1 MNPPLVPTG
10 KSILAVDD
18 TPDNLFLIKLALEQE
33 GHNVHLAHDGNTAL
47 SQIKK
52 SPPDLIL
59 LDVMMPGLSGYEV
72 TERIRQDLS
81 LPFIPII
88 LITAFDQMS
97 MVKGLDVG
105 ADDFI
110 RKPVKIDELQAKV
123 RALLRLKHT
132 IDQRENFV
140 SCLTHDL
147 RTPLVAADRMLSLVQ
162 QGVFGDISEDA
173 QEAINTVINSNQNLL
188 LMLNN
193 LLEVHCYEVGQKIL
207 SFVSFNLSELIEEVK
222 AELMPLAREKS
233 LELRSH
239 CCPTIQEIEG
249 DRLELRRVFTNLIS
263 NAIKFTDSGLIEV
276 RLNSMVRSPRVGGA
290 SSPKEDCAQSTKNQ
304 TATQAVPWVAIE
316 VEDTGI
322 GIATENTATIFE
334 RFRKGNHKRSG
345 HGLGLHL
352 CNQIVQAHR
361 GTISVKSQL
370 NKGTVFTLC
379 LPEKVSELS

>member
-1 MNPPLVPTG
+1 MNPPLIPTG
-10 KSILAVDD
+10 KYILAVDD

-33 GHNVHLAHDGNTAL
+33 GHRVQLAHDGNTAL
-47 SQIKK
+47 SQIKN

-72 TERIRQDLS
+72 TEKIRQDLS

-97 MVKGLDVG
+97 MIKGLDVG

-123 RALLRLKHT
+123 RALIRLKHT

-147 RTPLVAADRMLSLVQ
+147 RTPLVAADRMLSLIQ
-162 QGVFGDISEDA
+162 QGVFGDVSEET
-173 QEAINTVINSNQNLL
+173 QEAIDTVINSNHNLL

-239 CCPTIQEIEG
+239 CCSSIQEIEG

-276 RLNSMVRSPRVGGA
+276 RLNSV
-290 SSPKEDCAQSTKNQ
+290 ESTKNQ
-304 TATQAVPWVAIE
+304 AATQTVPWVAIE

-322 GIATENTATIFE
+322 GIATENTTTIFE

-361 GTISVKSQL
+361 GTINVKSQL

>member
-1 MNPPLVPTG
+1 MNPPLIPTG
-10 KSILAVDD
+10 KYILAVDD

-33 GHNVHLAHDGNTAL
+33 GHRVQLAHDGNTAL
-47 SQIKK
+47 EQIKK

-72 TERIRQDLS
+72 TQRIREALS

-105 ADDFI
+105 ADDFL

-147 RTPLVAADRMLSLVQ
+147 RTPIVAADRMLGLIQ
-162 QGVFGDISEDA
+162 QGVFGDVSKDA
-173 QEAINTVINSNQNLL
+173 KEAINTVINSNQNLL

-222 AELMPLAREKS
+222 AELMPLAKEKS

-239 CCPTIQEIEG
+239 CCPNIQEIEG

-263 NAIKFTDSGLIEV
+263 NAIKFTDVGSIEI
-276 RLNSMVRSPRVGGA
+276 RLNSTVRSQSEGGA
-290 SSPKEDCAQSTKNQ
+290 SSTKNQ
-304 TATQAVPWVAIE
+304 ADTQTVPWIAIE

-352 CNQIVQAHR
+352 CNQIIQAHR
-361 GTISVKSQL
+361 GTIAVKSQL
-370 NKGTVFTLC
+370 HKGTVFTLC
-379 LPEKVSELS
+379 LPEKASELS

>member
-1 MNPPLVPTG
+1 MNSPSIPTG
-10 KSILAVDD
+10 KYILAVDD
-18 TPDNLFLIKLALEQE
+18 TPDNLFLIQLALEQE
-33 GHNVHLAHDGNTAL
+33 GHRVQLAHDGNTAL
-47 SQIKK
+47 EQIKK

-72 TERIRQDLS
+72 TQRIREDLS

-105 ADDFI
+105 GDDFI
-110 RKPVKIDELQAKV
+110 RKPVKVDELQAKV

-147 RTPLVAADRMLSLVQ
+147 RTPLVATDRMLSLVQ
-162 QGVFGDISEDA
+162 QGVFGDVSEETKD
-173 QEAINTVINSNQNLL
+173 AINTVINSNQNLL

-233 LELRSH
+233 LELRAH
-239 CCPTIQEIEG
+239 CCPNIQEIEG

-276 RLNSMVRSPRVGGA
+276 RLNSMVRSRSGGGA
-290 SSPKEDCAQSTKNQ
+290 SSTKNQ
-304 TATQAVPWVAIE
+304 ADTQTVPWIAIE

-322 GIATENTATIFE
+322 GIAAENTTTIFE

-352 CNQIVQAHR
+352 CNQIIQAHQ

-370 NKGTVFTLC
+370 HKGTIFTLC
-379 LPEKVSELS
+379 LPEKAAQNE

>member
-1 MNPPLVPTG
+1 MNSPSIPTG
-10 KSILAVDD
+10 KYILAVDD
-18 TPDNLFLIKLALEQE
+18 TPDNLFLIQLALEQE
-33 GHNVHLAHDGNTAL
+33 GHRVQLAHDGNTAL
-47 SQIKK
+47 EQIKK

-72 TERIRQDLS
+72 TQRIREDLS

-105 ADDFI
+105 GDDFI
-110 RKPVKIDELQAKV
+110 RKPVKVDELQAKV

-147 RTPLVAADRMLSLVQ
+147 RTPLVATDRMLSLVQ
-162 QGVFGDISEDA
+162 QGVFGDVSEETKD
-173 QEAINTVINSNQNLL
+173 AINTVINSNQNLL

-222 AELMPLAREKS
+222 AELMPLAKEKS

-239 CCPTIQEIEG
+239 CCPNIQEIEG

-276 RLNSMVRSPRVGGA
+276 RLNSMVRSRSGGGA
-290 SSPKEDCAQSTKNQ
+290 SSTKNKNQVDTQ
-304 TATQAVPWVAIE
+304 TVPWIAIE

-322 GIATENTATIFE
+322 GIAAENTTTIFE

-352 CNQIVQAHR
+352 CNQIIQAHQ

-370 NKGTVFTLC
+370 HKGTIFTLC
-379 LPEKVSELS
+379 LPEKAAQNE

>member
-1 MNPPLVPTG
+1 MNPPPSPTG
-10 KSILAVDD
+10 KYILAVDD
-18 TPDNLFLIKLALEQE
+18 TPDNLFLIQLALEQE
-33 GHNVHLAHDGNTAL
+33 GHRVQLAHNGYIAL
-47 SQIKK
+47 EQIKK

-72 TERIRQDLS
+72 TRIIREDLA

-88 LITAFDQMS
+88 LITAFDEMS
-97 MVKGLDVG
+97 MIKGLDVG
-105 ADDFI
+105 ADEFI
-110 RKPVKIDELQAKV
+110 RKPFKVDELQARV

-147 RTPLVAADRMLSLVQ
+147 RTPLVAADRMLGLIQ
-162 QGVFGDISEDA
+162 QGVFGDVSGEIN
-173 QEAINTVINSNQNLL
+173 QAIDTVINSNQNLL

-207 SFVSFNLSELIEEVK
+207 SFVSFNLPELIEEVK
-222 AELMPLAREKS
+222 AELTPLAEEKK
-233 LELRSH
+233 LELRLH
-239 CCPTIQEIEG
+239 CCPDIQEIEG

-263 NAIKFTDSGLIEV
+263 NAIKFTDTGAIEI
-276 RLNSMVRSPRVGGA
+276 RLNSTVRSSR
-290 SSPKEDCAQSTKNQ
+290 Q
-304 TATQAVPWVAIE
+304 TADSQAVPWITIE

-322 GIATENTATIFE
+322 GVDPENIATIFE
-334 RFRKGNHKRSG
+334 RFRQGNHKRSG

-361 GTISVKSQL
+361 GKIEVASEL
-370 NKGTVFTLC
+370 RKGTVFTLS

>member
-1 MNPPLVPTG
+1 MNPSLIPTS
-10 KSILAVDD
+10 KYILAVDD

-33 GHNVHLAHDGNTAL
+33 GHRVQLAHDGNTAL
-47 SQIKK
+47 EQIKK

-59 LDVMMPGLSGYEV
+59 LDVMMPELNGYEV
-72 TERIRQDLS
+72 TQRIRQDLG

-97 MVKGLDVG
+97 MIEGLDVG

-123 RALLRLKHT
+123 RALIRLKHT

-147 RTPLVAADRMLSLVQ
+147 RTPLVAADRMLSLIQ
-162 QGVFGDISEDA
+162 QGVFGEVSEDTK
-173 QEAINTVINSNQNLL
+173 EAINTVINSNQNLL

-207 SFVSFNLSELIEEVK
+207 SFVSFNLSELVEEVK
-222 AELMPLAREKS
+222 AELMPLANEKS

-239 CCPTIQEIEG
+239 CCPNIQEIEG

-263 NAIKFTDSGLIEV
+263 NAIKFTDAGLIEV
-276 RLNSMVRSPRVGGA
+276 RLKSV
-290 SSPKEDCAQSTKNQ
+290 ELTKNQ
-304 TATQAVPWVAIE
+304 ADTETVSWIAIE

-352 CNQIVQAHR
+352 CNQIAQAHR
-361 GTISVKSQL
+361 GMITVKSQL
-370 NKGTVFTLC
+370 HKGTVFTLC
-379 LPEKVSELS
+379 LPEKASELS

>member
-1 MNPPLVPTG
+1 MNSPSIPTG
-10 KSILAVDD
+10 KYILAVDD
-18 TPDNLFLIKLALEQE
+18 TPDNLFLIQLALEQE
-33 GHNVHLAHDGNTAL
+33 GHRVQLAHDGNTAL
-47 SQIKK
+47 EQIKK

-72 TERIRQDLS
+72 TQRIREDLS

-105 ADDFI
+105 GDDFI
-110 RKPVKIDELQAKV
+110 RKPVKVDELQAKV

-147 RTPLVAADRMLSLVQ
+147 RTPLVATDRMLSLVQ
-162 QGVFGDISEDA
+162 QGVFGDVSEETKD
-173 QEAINTVINSNQNLL
+173 AINTVINSNQNLL

-239 CCPTIQEIEG
+239 CCPNIQEIEG

-276 RLNSMVRSPRVGGA
+276 RLNSMVRSRSGGGA
-290 SSPKEDCAQSTKNQ
+290 SSTKNQ
-304 TATQAVPWVAIE
+304 ADTQTVPWIAIE

-322 GIATENTATIFE
+322 GIAAENTTTIFE

-352 CNQIVQAHR
+352 CNQIIQAHQ

-370 NKGTVFTLC
+370 HKGTVFTLC
-379 LPEKVSELS
+379 LPEKAAQNE

>member
-1 MNPPLVPTG
+1 MNPPLIPTG
-10 KSILAVDD
+10 KYILAVDD
-18 TPDNLFLIKLALEQE
+18 TPDNLFLIQLALEQE
-33 GHNVHLAHDGNTAL
+33 GHKVQLAHDGNTAL
-47 SQIKK
+47 EQIKK

-72 TERIRQDLS
+72 TQRIREDLS

-105 ADDFI
+105 GDDFI
-110 RKPVKIDELQAKV
+110 RKPVKVDELQAKV

-147 RTPLVAADRMLSLVQ
+147 RTPLVAADRMLSLIQ
-162 QGVFGDISEDA
+162 QGVFGDVSEETKD
-173 QEAINTVINSNQNLL
+173 AINTVISSNQNLL

-222 AELMPLAREKS
+222 AELMPLAKEKS
-233 LELRSH
+233 LELRSQ
-239 CCPTIQEIEG
+239 CCPSIQEIEG

-276 RLNSMVRSPRVGGA
+276 RLNSMVRSHSGGGA
-290 SSPKEDCAQSTKNQ
+290 SSTKNQ
-304 TATQAVPWVAIE
+304 ADTQTVPWIAIE

-352 CNQIVQAHR
+352 CNQIIQAHQ
-361 GTISVKSQL
+361 GTITVKSQL
-370 NKGTVFTLC
+370 HKGTIFTLC
-379 LPEKVSELS
+379 LPEKASELS

>member
-1 MNPPLVPTG
+1 MNSSLIPTG
-10 KSILAVDD
+10 KYILAVDD
-18 TPDNLFLIKLALEQE
+18 TPDNLFLIQLALEQE
-33 GHNVHLAHDGNTAL
+33 GHRVELANDGDTAL
-47 SQIKK
+47 EQIKK

-72 TERIRQDLS
+72 TQRIREDLR

-88 LITAFDQMS
+88 LITAFDEMS
-97 MVKGLDVG
+97 MVQGLDVG

-110 RKPVKIDELQAKV
+110 RKPVKVDELQAKV

-162 QGVFGDISEDA
+162 QEVFGDVSEETKD
-173 QEAINTVINSNQNLL
+173 AINTVINSNQNLL

-207 SFVSFNLSELIEEVK
+207 SFVSFNLSELIEEVQ
-222 AELMPLAREKS
+222 AELMPLANEKS
-233 LELRSH
+233 LELRLQCS
-239 CCPTIQEIEG
+239 PNVQEIEG

-263 NAIKFTDSGLIEV
+263 NAIKFTDTGLIEV
-276 RLNSMVRSPRVGGA
+276 RLNSVLRS
-290 SSPKEDCAQSTKNQ
+290 SKNKNQ
-304 TATQAVPWVAIE
+304 ADTQTASWIAIE

-352 CNQIVQAHR
+352 CNQIIQAHR
-361 GTISVKSQL
+361 GTIEVKSQL
-370 NKGTVFTLC
+370 HQGTVFTLC
-379 LPEKVSELS
+379 LPEKADS

>member
-1 MNPPLVPTG
+1 MNSPSIPTG
-10 KSILAVDD
+10 KYILAVDD
-18 TPDNLFLIKLALEQE
+18 TPDNLFLIQLALEQE
-33 GHNVHLAHDGNTAL
+33 GHRVQLAHDGNTAL
-47 SQIKK
+47 EQIKK

-72 TERIRQDLS
+72 TQRIREDLS

-105 ADDFI
+105 GDDFI
-110 RKPVKIDELQAKV
+110 RKPVKVDELQAKV

-147 RTPLVAADRMLSLVQ
+147 RTPLVATDRMLSLVQ
-162 QGVFGDISEDA
+162 QGVFGDVSE
-173 QEAINTVINSNQNLL
+173 ETKNAINTVINSNQNLL

-222 AELMPLAREKS
+222 AELMPLAKEKS

-239 CCPTIQEIEG
+239 CCPNIQEIEG
-249 DRLELRRVFTNLIS
+249 DRLELRRVFINLIS

-276 RLNSMVRSPRVGGA
+276 RLNSMVRSRSGGGA
-290 SSPKEDCAQSTKNQ
+290 SSTKNKNQVDTQ
-304 TATQAVPWVAIE
+304 TVPWIAIE

-322 GIATENTATIFE
+322 GIAAENTTTIFE

-352 CNQIVQAHR
+352 CNQIIQAHQ

-370 NKGTVFTLC
+370 HKGTVFTLC
-379 LPEKVSELS
+379 LPEKAAQNE

>member
-1 MNPPLVPTG
+1 MNPPLIPTG
-10 KSILAVDD
+10 KNILAVDD
-18 TPDNLFLIKLALEQE
+18 TPDNLFLIQLALEQE
-33 GHNVHLAHDGNTAL
+33 GHRVQLAHDGITAL
-47 SQIKK
+47 EQIKK

-72 TERIRQDLS
+72 TQKIREDLS

-110 RKPVKIDELQAKV
+110 RKPVKVDELQAKV

-147 RTPLVAADRMLSLVQ
+147 RTPLVAADRMLSLIQ
-162 QGVFGDISEDA
+162 QGVFGDVSEETRD
-173 QEAINTVINSNQNLL
+173 AINTVINSNQNLL

-222 AELMPLAREKS
+222 AELMPLAKEKS
-233 LELRSH
+233 LELRSQ
-239 CCPTIQEIEG
+239 CCPSIKEIEG

-276 RLNSMVRSPRVGGA
+276 RLNSVERSQNGGEA
-290 SSPKEDCAQSTKNQ
+290 SSTKSKNQ
-304 TATQAVPWVAIE
+304 ADTQTLSWVAIE

-322 GIATENTATIFE
+322 GISSESTATIFE

-361 GTISVKSQL
+361 GTIAVKSQL
-370 NKGTVFTLC
+370 HKGTVFTLC
-379 LPEKVSELS
+379 LPKKASELS

>member
-1 MNPPLVPTG
+1 MNSSLIPTG
-10 KSILAVDD
+10 KYILAVDD
-18 TPDNLFLIKLALEQE
+18 TPDNLFLIQLALEQE
-33 GHNVHLAHDGNTAL
+33 GHRVQLAHDGSTAL
-47 SQIKK
+47 EQIKK

-72 TERIRQDLS
+72 TQKIREDLS
-81 LPFIPII
+81 LPFVPII

-97 MVKGLDVG
+97 MVEGLDVG

-110 RKPVKIDELQAKV
+110 RKPVKVDELQAKV

-147 RTPLVAADRMLSLVQ
+147 RTPLVAADRMLSLIQ
-162 QGVFGDISEDA
+162 QGVFGDVSGDTK
-173 QEAINTVINSNQNLL
+173 EAIDTIINSNQNLL

-207 SFVSFNLSELIEEVK
+207 SFVSFNLSELVKEVQ
-222 AELMPLAREKS
+222 AELMPLAREKG
-233 LELRSH
+233 LELRLH
-239 CCPTIQEIEG
+239 CCPEIQEIEG

-263 NAIKFTDSGLIEV
+263 NAIKFTDSGLIEI
-276 RLNSMVRSPRVGGA
+276 RLNSVLR
-290 SSPKEDCAQSTKNQ
+290 STKNQ
-304 TATQAVPWVAIE
+304 ADLATVPWIAIE

-322 GIATENTATIFE
+322 GIASENTATIFQ

-352 CNQIVQAHR
+352 CNQIIQAHQ
-361 GTISVKSQL
+361 GTIEVKSQL

-379 LPEKVSELS
+379 LPEKANNSSC

>member
-1 MNPPLVPTG
+1 MNSPSIPTG
-10 KSILAVDD
+10 KYILAVDD
-18 TPDNLFLIKLALEQE
+18 TPDNLFLIQLALEQE
-33 GHNVHLAHDGNTAL
+33 GHRVQLAHDGNTAL
-47 SQIKK
+47 EQIKK

-72 TERIRQDLS
+72 TQRIREDLS

-105 ADDFI
+105 GDDFI
-110 RKPVKIDELQAKV
+110 RKPVKVDELQAKV

-147 RTPLVAADRMLSLVQ
+147 RTPLVATDRMLSLVQ
-162 QGVFGDISEDA
+162 QGVFGDVSEETKD
-173 QEAINTVINSNQNLL
+173 AINTVINSNQNLL

-233 LELRSH
+233 LELRAH
-239 CCPTIQEIEG
+239 CCPNIQEIEG

-276 RLNSMVRSPRVGGA
+276 RLNSMVRSRSGGGA
-290 SSPKEDCAQSTKNQ
+290 SSTKNKNQVDTQ
-304 TATQAVPWVAIE
+304 TVPWIAIE

-322 GIATENTATIFE
+322 GIAAENTTTIFE

-352 CNQIVQAHR
+352 CNQIIQAHQ

-370 NKGTVFTLC
+370 HKGTVFTLC
-379 LPEKVSELS
+379 LPEKAAQNE

>member
-1 MNPPLVPTG
+1 
-10 KSILAVDD
+10 
-18 TPDNLFLIKLALEQE
+18 
-33 GHNVHLAHDGNTAL
+33 
-47 SQIKK
+47 
-52 SPPDLIL
+52 
-59 LDVMMPGLSGYEV
+59 V
-72 TERIRQDLS
+72 TQRIREDLS

-105 ADDFI
+105 GDDFI
-110 RKPVKIDELQAKV
+110 RKPVKVDELQAKV

-147 RTPLVAADRMLSLVQ
+147 RTPLVATDRMLSLVQ
-162 QGVFGDISEDA
+162 QGVFGDVSEETKD
-173 QEAINTVINSNQNLL
+173 AINTVINSNQNLL

-233 LELRSH
+233 LELRAH
-239 CCPTIQEIEG
+239 CCPNIQEIEG

-276 RLNSMVRSPRVGGA
+276 RLNSMVRSRSGGGA
-290 SSPKEDCAQSTKNQ
+290 SSTKNQ
-304 TATQAVPWVAIE
+304 ADTQTVPWIAIE

-322 GIATENTATIFE
+322 GIAAENTTTIFE

-352 CNQIVQAHR
+352 CNQIIQAHQ

-370 NKGTVFTLC
+370 HKGTVFTLC
-379 LPEKVSELS
+379 LPEKAAQNE